1 MLPALLAEVGLPLL
15 LRVAGA
21 GLGRLETEAA
31 KSAATA
37 IDAVGRE
44 LTATRVPPD
53 QMAAALRAVEETAR
67 AESRADARVLAAV
80 NRTIRAESASA
91 DPYVRRWRPTFGY
104 VVAAAWGSQ
113 MAALSWA
120 IVTTPDSA
128 PGLINAMTSLTTIW
142 GVALGVLGVSVV
154 KRSHD
159 KARRGW
165 D

>member
-21 GLGRLETEAA
+21 GLGKLDTDAAKEAA
-31 KSAATA
+31 KALDS
-37 IDAVGRE
+37 VSRE
-44 LTATRVPPD
+44 IAGNRISPE
-53 QMAAALRAVEETAR
+53 QMAAALQEVERTAQ
-67 AESRADARVLAAV
+67 AQIRADARVVAAV
-80 NRTIRAESASA
+80 NRTIRAEADNA

-120 IVTTPDSA
+120 IVSA
-128 PGLINAMTSLTTIW
+128 PAAAPALINAMTALTTMW
-142 GVALGVLGVSVV
+142 GIALGVLGVSVV

-159 KARRGW
+159 KALRQEG
-165 D
+165 